1 MSKSVFKIVLTLI
14 GFCLLAAD
22 AFAVENSRF
31 RFMLGLS
38 GKVNEYNQTISGNK
52 TDFVKLSGYSTTA
65 GGMDFAYIF
74 ENGIGLG
81 FGSGTVKLSDDA
93 ILPTEIA
100 IGVGGIDLS
109 YTLGESFNMTV
120 GATVFGN
127 SSLSSYKISGVEYK
141 RLYEST
147 SKLSQSVFLNLG
159 FSLGENWELLLGQ
172 RNYDLAVKT
181 VNSTDSTDVKEYDA
195 KFSVY
200 LLGFGY
206 RFK

>member
-1 MSKSVFKIVLTLI
+1 MWKLTIPETILTADSVKPTF
-14 GFCLLAAD
+14 AA
-22 AFAVENSRF
+22 
-31 RFMLGLS
+31 
-38 GKVNEYNQTISGNK
+38 
-52 TDFVKLSGYSTTA
+52 
-65 GGMDFAYIF
+65 
-74 ENGIGLG
+74 
-81 FGSGTVKLSDDA
+81 
-93 ILPTEIA
+93 
-100 IGVGGIDLS
+100 
-109 YTLGESFNMTV
+109 
-120 GATVFGN
+120 VFGN

-141 RLYEST
+141 GLYEST
-147 SKLSQSVFLNLG
+147 SKRSQSVFLNLG